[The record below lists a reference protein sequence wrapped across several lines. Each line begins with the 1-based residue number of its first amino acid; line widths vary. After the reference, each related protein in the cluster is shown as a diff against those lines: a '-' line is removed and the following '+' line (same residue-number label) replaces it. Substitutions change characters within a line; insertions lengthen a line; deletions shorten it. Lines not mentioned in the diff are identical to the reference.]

1 MIAARMVARA
11 TRIQFPAFVIVSKF
25 KSGTTWLISI
35 MWCDFRVS
43 FQFEGLSL
51 DILNILLLFALIADI
66 NFHLE
71 MTKNK

>member
-1 MIAARMVARA
+1 
-11 TRIQFPAFVIVSKF
+11 
-25 KSGTTWLISI
+25 
-35 MWCDFRVS
+35 MWFDFRVS

-51 DILNILLLFALIADI
+51 DSLNILLLFFLIADI

>member
-1 MIAARMVARA
+1 
-11 TRIQFPAFVIVSKF
+11 
-25 KSGTTWLISI
+25 
-35 MWCDFRVS
+35 MWFDFCVS

-51 DILNILLLFALIADI
+51 DILNILLLFVLIADI